1 MGIIAMWDV
10 EKIENCLME
19 LLNCP
24 LEDGT
29 EILERL
35 RGKAPPVIRSPAVL
49 RYRARITTL
58 SSCTASLI

>member
-1 MGIIAMWDV
+1 MGIIAMWEV
-10 EKIENCLME
+10 EKIENGLLE
-19 LLNCP
+19 LLSCF

-35 RGKAPPVIRSPAVL
+35 RGKAPPVIQSPAVL

-58 SSCTASLI
+58 PSCTVSLI